1 MKIIAL
7 LFTVVAL
14 VSCASD
20 SGHHTSHRPDVIG
33 RTPVPDDE
41 MIDPD
46 WVPGTPATPRAPGS
60 RFADPGIARIFPA
73 DRSWLRDSGAPA
85 RHSDPIITRL
95 GPPDRRVVPDTI
107 PSLGEPPR
115 ERTPGGRFTNP
126 SLARRVDLGHS
137 VAPGALRVSPSESVI
152 PSIPSPRPSESSIS
166 TMRRTPALRLDRSAV
181 SR

>member
-7 LFTVVAL
+7 LFTAVAL

-46 WVPGTPATPRAPGS
+46 WIPGTPATPRAPGS

-73 DRSWLRDSGAPA
+73 DRSSFRDSGAPA

-95 GPPDRRVVPDTI
+95 GPPDRFTVPGTI

-115 ERTPGGRFTNP
+115 ERTPGSHFTNP
-126 SLARRVDLGHS
+126 RLGRSLDLGRS
-137 VAPGALRVSPSESVI
+137 VMPSPVRISPPGSII
-152 PSIPSPRPSESSIS
+152 PSTPSPRPSDS
-166 TMRRTPALRLDRSAV
+166 TLSTVRRTPALRLDRSAL

>member
-7 LFTVVAL
+7 LFTAVAL
-14 VSCASD
+14 VSCATD
-20 SGHHTSHRPDVIG
+20 SGHHGSHRPDVGG

-60 RFADPGIARIFPA
+60 RFADAGIARTFPA

-95 GPPDRRVVPDTI
+95 GPPDRRIVPDMI

-115 ERTPGGRFTNP
+115 ERTPGSRFINP
-126 SLARRVDLGHS
+126 GIGRRVDLGRS
-137 VAPGALRVSPSESVI
+137 TPGALRVSPPESVI
-152 PSIPSPRPSESSIS
+152 PSTPSPRPSDSTIS
-166 TMRRTPALRLDRSAV
+166 TLRRTPALRLDRGSL